1 MNNMKNVVVHAAIV
15 LCIGIVAVALAANP
29 VVTLLGKFAIAVS
42 LIAFVASSITY
53 VTAQCFAAHS
63 LRSKD
68 FHWH

>member
-1 MNNMKNVVVHAAIV
+1 MNNVKNVVVLAAIV

-42 LIAFVASSITY
+42 LITFVASAITY
-53 VTAQCFAAHS
+53 VMAKGFSAHS
-63 LRSKD
+63 LRNED